1 VSKDAVEIELLVA
14 GRVEASEGFQFP
26 SLAGEP
32 RIDPAFDGAEV
43 GANEHMPRGGVQRC
57 AGQFADDFERIGP
70 ASKFGAVAGK
80 QRVDQ
85 SERECIVIAG

>member
-1 VSKDAVEIELLVA
+1 
-14 GRVEASEGFQFP
+14 
-26 SLAGEP
+26 
-32 RIDPAFDGAEV
+32 
-43 GANEHMPRGGVQRC
+43 MPRGGVQRC